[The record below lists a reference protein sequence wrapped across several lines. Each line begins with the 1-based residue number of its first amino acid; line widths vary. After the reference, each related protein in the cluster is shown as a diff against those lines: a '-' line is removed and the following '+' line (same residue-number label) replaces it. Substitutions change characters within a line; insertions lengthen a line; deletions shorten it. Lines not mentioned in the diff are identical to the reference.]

1 MKADVQAQI
10 QAAVKEIREDRERG
24 ARQLALA
31 ALRAMRAAAPSCR
44 GSDLR
49 DCARQLAL
57 ARPMMAAIHN
67 AIALAWSRYE
77 DSGDAERAVDEA
89 IELIETSP
97 EAIAGAARSI
107 LPVDTV
113 MTYSY
118 SSGVVELL
126 SRLKPR
132 RAIVSE
138 ARPLNEGLKTA
149 RQLRA
154 AGISMTLITEAQ
166 MALFVQVTDA
176 VVVGAD
182 TILENGD
189 FINKIGTRLLALAAQ
204 DASVPFYAVGETLK
218 VAAPSEPLRGAPE
231 EGKAKE
237 VCAERWLEVRN
248 VYFEVTPARLVTAY
262 ITDAGILRPD
272 QMRRFATEADRR
284 WQALMN
290 SHTLKQAAASA

>member
-1 MKADVQAQI
+1 
-10 QAAVKEIREDRERG
+10 
-24 ARQLALA
+24 
-31 ALRAMRAAAPSCR
+31 
-44 GSDLR
+44 
-49 DCARQLAL
+49 
-57 ARPMMAAIHN
+57 MMAAIHN
-67 AIALAWSRYE
+67 AIAFAWSRYKE
-77 DSGDAERAVDEA
+77 SGDAERAVDEA
-89 IELIETSP
+89 IELIESSP

-154 AGISMTLITEAQ
+154 AGIPMTLITEAQ
-166 MALFVQVTDA
+166 MALFVQVADA

-218 VAAPSEPLRGAPE
+218 VMAPSEPLRGAPE

-237 VCAERWLEVRN
+237 VSAERWLEVRN

-272 QMRRFATEADRR
+272 QVRRFAAEADRR

-290 SHTLKQAAASA
+290 SHSLKEAAASA